1 MFFEKERAR
10 EREMLNVSS
19 RHGVYGKHPPRRS
32 QHTSH
37 TASNPIYPFIGQ
49 GGKKRRLIFF
59 CSPLSSSGSTTP
71 FPPVFFFFYSS
82 PPKASCGLLH
92 LTKKFHKTTASGA
105 SLSPPQRRPPPC
117 SARSIARVF
126 IRNVMCRVRRS
137 SSLRL

>member
-1 MFFEKERAR
+1 
-10 EREMLNVSS
+10 MLNVSS

-59 CSPLSSSGSTTP
+59 CSPMTSPSVQRRQLRFQDTFSTC
-71 FPPVFFFFYSS
+71 FFFSQLPS
-82 PPKASCGLLH
+82 ESLVRPPAADKI
-92 LTKKFHKTTASGA
+92 FHKATASGA
-105 SLSPPQRRPPPC
+105 SLSPPQRRPPAC

-126 IRNVMCRVRRS
+126 IRNVMCGVGRS